1 MVHVSLLGVSVVC
14 CPIGRRIKHSK
25 KQTEDVGSQVA
36 VKEPD
41 WQENIVVLLI

>member
-1 MVHVSLLGVSVVC
+1 MVHVSLLDFSVC
-14 CPIGRRIKHSK
+14 CPIGRRIKHLK

-41 WQENIVVLLI
+41 WEENIVVLLI